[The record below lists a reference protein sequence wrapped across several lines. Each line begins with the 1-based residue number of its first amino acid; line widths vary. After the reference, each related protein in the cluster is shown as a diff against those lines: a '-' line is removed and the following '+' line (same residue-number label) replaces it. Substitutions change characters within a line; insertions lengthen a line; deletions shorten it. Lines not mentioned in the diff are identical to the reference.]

1 MGNIN
6 KLLIGSETALTT
18 ERVSDTDVHA
28 EGKVKDQVT
37 VAEEKLNEMRKKDQD
52 AGKQVQ
58 FLSQRLESKVS
69 DHSHPPVDIRY

>member
-37 VAEEKLNEMRKKDQD
+37 VAEEQLNEMRKMDQD
-52 AGKQVQ
+52 AGQQVQ
-58 FLSQRLESKVS
+58 YLSQRLKSKVT
-69 DHSHPPVDIRY
+69 DHSHPPIDIRY

>member
-18 ERVSDTDVHA
+18 ERISDTDVHA

-37 VAEEKLNEMRKKDQD
+37 VAQEKLNEMRKMDQD
-52 AGKQVQ
+52 AGQQVQ
-58 FLSQRLESKVS
+58 YLSQRLKSKVA
-69 DHSHPPVDIRY
+69 DHSHPPIDIRY